1 MVMKYLLFNEWIL
14 MRFIKNK
21 ELEESWKNLIYPPK
35 QLEGATLDLTVK
47 RIYSFKKQGALDFG
61 GSEYQP
67 VDLEPLS
74 PIIED
79 DPKYGWW
86 TLSPGMYILEYNENL
101 PGGEFLAIVYPH
113 QCLLGTGCFH
123 PSFIVDPS
131 KTSQTIQGLLS
142 VNSQGVR
149 IKENARISTVL
160 TFRMD

>member
-1 MVMKYLLFNEWIL
+1 
-14 MRFIKNK
+14 MRFLKTK

-35 QLEGATLDLTVK
+35 QLKGIILDLTVK
-47 RIYSFKKQGALDFG
+47 RIYSFKEQGALDFG

-67 VDLEPLS
+67 VELEPLS
-74 PIIED
+74 PTIEED
-79 DPKYGWW
+79 RKYGWW
-86 TLSPGMYILEYNENL
+86 TLSPGMYIVEYNENL
-101 PGGEFLAIVYPH
+101 PGDEYIAIVYPH
-113 QCLLGTGCFH
+113 QRLLSTGCIH

-131 KTSQTIQGLLS
+131 KNSQTIQGLLS